1 MSLGSLLTVGNSF
14 HCFAVRND
22 DDGDD
27 GGGADGDDGGGADGD
42 DGSGAD
48 GAVVIAVVLLML
60 LLVMPKT
67 GGISGCLWLPL
78 RN

>member
-22 DDGDD
+22 DDG
-27 GGGADGDDGGGADGD
+27 GGDGDDGGGADG
-42 DGSGAD
+42 
-48 GAVVIAVVLLML
+48 AVVMAVVLLML
-60 LLVMPKT
+60 LLVMTRT